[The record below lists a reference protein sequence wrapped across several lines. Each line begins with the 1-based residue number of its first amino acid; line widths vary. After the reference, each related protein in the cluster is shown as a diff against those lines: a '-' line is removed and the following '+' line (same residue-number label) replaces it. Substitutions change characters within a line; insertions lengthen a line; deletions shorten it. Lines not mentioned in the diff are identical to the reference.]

1 LTGFEIISRWV
12 KLYCRAV
19 CIQGVPLYC
28 LLLLLFL
35 FIYSIRLLDL
45 RLFFPCSNFFVVWIE
60 WSIWVASGVG
70 LYLRPAKGRR
80 RMVKCSEKNRVWIM
94 WILDLSTT
102 EQWTKLKI
110 TFGVP
115 NDILRRIKHQYRPAP
130 RETYNFPFQH

>member
-1 LTGFEIISRWV
+1 VGQIILSRGLYTGSTIV
-12 KLYCRAV
+12 
-19 CIQGVPLYC
+19 
-28 LLLLLFL
+28 LFAFVAF

-60 WSIWVASGVG
+60 WVASGVG

-80 RMVKCSEKNRVWIM
+80 RMVECLEKNRVCIM

-102 EQWTKLKI
+102 EQWTKLRI

-130 RETYNFPFQH
+130 RQTCNFPFQHKIQGHGIR